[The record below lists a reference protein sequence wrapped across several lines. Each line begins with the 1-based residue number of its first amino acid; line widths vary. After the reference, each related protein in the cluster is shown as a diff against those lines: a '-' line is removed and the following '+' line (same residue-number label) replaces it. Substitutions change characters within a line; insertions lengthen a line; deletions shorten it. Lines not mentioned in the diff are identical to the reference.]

1 MVKYLKSKT
10 VNFGLIVSILGVI
23 QSNIDS
29 LGLDSKTQG
38 FVLIGIGIA
47 VILLRSVTDKPLKD
61 K

>member
-10 VNFGLIVSILGVI
+10 VNFGLIVSILGVV

-38 FVLIGIGIA
+38 LVLIGIGIA
-47 VILLRSVTDKPLKD
+47 VIILRSVTDKPLKD